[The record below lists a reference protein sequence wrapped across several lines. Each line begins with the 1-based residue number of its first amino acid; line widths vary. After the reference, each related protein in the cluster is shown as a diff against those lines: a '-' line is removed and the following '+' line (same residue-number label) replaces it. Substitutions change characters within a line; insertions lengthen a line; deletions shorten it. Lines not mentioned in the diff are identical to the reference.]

1 MDLVQ
6 QIIIKKG
13 HKFWQE
19 LDNLC
24 FASKNLYNQAL
35 YRLNKEYEENK
46 KYKNYNTLDK
56 ELRSEKQI
64 DYCTL
69 PQKVSQ
75 QTLMLLDKNYK
86 SFFKSIQDYNINP
99 GKYKGKPKL
108 PKYKNKKTGRFVVVY
123 TNQAISVKEI
133 KKGIIKLSKTNI
145 EIKTDIKDIKQ
156 VRIIPKENNIYCIEL
171 VYSKQEKQL
180 KENNIFAGGDIGLN
194 NLITFIENNDNK
206 SFIINGKPLKSIN
219 QYYNKKLSNL
229 KSKLPHY
236 NNKENVKK
244 QKKSSKN
251 IRKLTV
257 KRNNKVK
264 DYLHKASRKV
274 VNELKQANVSK
285 FVIGLNKQ
293 FKTEINIGSKNNQ
306 NFVSIPHSQFINML
320 TYKCKLEGIDVIVRE
335 ESYTSKCS
343 FLDNENVRKHNK
355 YMGKRVKRGMFV
367 SAKGLKINA
376 DVNAAANILR
386 KEIPDAFAKGIEGVL
401 VHPRKLSF

>member
-13 HKFWQE
+13 HKLWKE

-24 FASKNLYNQAL
+24 FASKNIYNQAL

-56 ELRSEKQI
+56 ELRNEKQI
-64 DYCTL
+64 DYSLL

-86 SFFKSIQDYNINP
+86 SFFNSTKDYNKNP
-99 GKYKGKPKL
+99 NKYKGKPKP
-108 PKYKNKKTGRFVVVY
+108 PKYKNKITGRFVVIY
-123 TNQAISVKEI
+123 TNQAISVKEL
-133 KKGIIKLSKTNI
+133 KKGVIKLSKTNI
-145 EIKTDIKDIKQ
+145 EIKTDNKDIKQ
-156 VRIIPKENNIYCIEL
+156 VRIVPKENNIYCIEL
-171 VYSKQEKQL
+171 IYSKQEKKL
-180 KENNIFAGGDIGLN
+180 IENNIFAGGDIGLN
-194 NLITFIENNDNK
+194 NLITFIENSDNK

-219 QYYNKKLSNL
+219 QYYNKKLSKL
-229 KSKLPHY
+229 KTKLPHY
-236 NNKENVKK
+236 INKENVKK

-257 KRNNKVK
+257 KRNNKIK
-264 DYLHKASRKV
+264 DYLHKASRNV
-274 VNELKQANVSK
+274 VNELKRANVSK

-293 FKTEINIGSKNNQ
+293 FKTNINIGNKNNQ

-343 FLDNENVRKHNK
+343 FLDNEKIRKHNE
-355 YMGKRVKRGMFV
+355 YMGKRVKRGMFI

-386 KEIPDAFAKGIEGVL
+386 KEIPDAFANGIEGVL

>member
-13 HKFWQE
+13 HNLWQE

-56 ELRSEKQI
+56 ELRNEKQV
-64 DYCTL
+64 DYCRL

-86 SFFKSIQDYNINP
+86 SFFKSIQDYNANP
-99 GKYKGKPKL
+99 SKYKGRPKS

-123 TNQAISVKEI
+123 TNQAISVKEL

-145 EIKTDIKDIKQ
+145 EIKTDIKNIKQ
-156 VRIIPKENNIYCIEL
+156 VRITPKENSIYCIEL

-194 NLITFIENNDNK
+194 NLITFIENDNNK

-219 QYYNKKLSNL
+219 QYYNKKLSRL

-236 NNKENVKK
+236 VDNENVKK

-251 IRKLTV
+251 IKKLRV
-257 KRNNKVK
+257 KRNNKIK

-306 NFVSIPHSQFINML
+306 NFVSIPHSLFINML

-343 FLDNENVRKHNK
+343 FLDGEKVRKHNK

-367 SAKGLKINA
+367 SGKGLKINA